1 KVQLWL
7 SGVTVCILTLAG
19 VQPGSA
25 GDTLLLTR
33 LEKDAAPLSIRI
45 PTALGK
51 VRAGGGR
58 GVAPLLPPAFGAR
71 VTALFLLQVPLRS
84 VLSDFEAILKEQKEA
99 NGCTDKQD
107 WWLRRSQLDH
117 RMKSLIETLE
127 TQVLGCWRGA
137 LLPAPPQ
144 PALDEEVTLLHPQ
157 LGRCGWSHP

>member
-1 KVQLWL
+1 
-7 SGVTVCILTLAG
+7 SGVTVCVLTLAG
-19 VQPGSA
+19 LQPGSA

-33 LEKDAAPLSIRI
+33 LEKDAAPLSIRV
-45 PTALGK
+45 PTARGK

-58 GVAPLLPPAFGAR
+58 GVSPPQACGAI
-71 VTALFLLQVPLRS
+71 VMALFLLQVPLRS

-107 WWLRRSQLDH
+107 WWLRRSQLDR

-144 PALDEEVTLLHPQ
+144 PALDEEVALLHPE

>member
-1 KVQLWL
+1 
-7 SGVTVCILTLAG
+7 SGVTVCVLTLAG
-19 VQPGSA
+19 LQPGSA

-51 VRAGGGR
+51 
-58 GVAPLLPPAFGAR
+58 
-71 VTALFLLQVPLRS
+71 
-84 VLSDFEAILKEQKEA
+84 AILKEQKEA

-144 PALDEEVTLLHPQ
+144 PALDEEVALLHPQ

>member
-1 KVQLWL
+1 
-7 SGVTVCILTLAG
+7 SGVTVCVLTLAG

-51 VRAGGGR
+51 
-58 GVAPLLPPAFGAR
+58 
-71 VTALFLLQVPLRS
+71 VPLRS

-144 PALDEEVTLLHPQ
+144 PALDEEVALLHPQ